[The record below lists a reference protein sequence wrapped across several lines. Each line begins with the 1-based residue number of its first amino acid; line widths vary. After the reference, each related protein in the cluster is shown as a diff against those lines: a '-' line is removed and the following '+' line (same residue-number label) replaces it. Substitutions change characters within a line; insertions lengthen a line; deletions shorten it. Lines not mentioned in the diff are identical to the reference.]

1 MASDASGDIFIT
13 FGSFPLLGDVRG
25 MESLSQ
31 ADTTTPYFNLDAT
44 LRDKAPASTA
54 SFVTSLTGGGLKFPL
69 LTDPMAAFGLL
80 VGYSVLVLVSSIRRG
95 SRVSAVILAAVSA
108 LIVVGVLESPLDF
121 PRIALLFYLLLFAGI
136 VRSGAGAR

>member
-1 MASDASGDIFIT
+1 VYLGLNYRSGEAAVDIDNVRLAAPSGENLLRNGDFERGFDFWFFAVDGHLAWHVKNLWVAI
-13 FGSFPLLGDVRG
+13 FFEQGLLGV
-25 MESLSQ
+25 
-31 ADTTTPYFNLDAT
+31 
-44 LRDKAPASTA
+44 
-54 SFVTSLTGGGLKFPL
+54 V
-69 LTDPMAAFGLL
+69 AFGLL

-136 VRSGAGAR
+136 VRSGADVR